1 MAAEVSMVQP
11 VKRWGNGLVGR
22 GSALTFAVLCL
33 AIPISAQ
40 PSGKVYGEGVSATSA
55 VTVQALL
62 DHPDRYLGK
71 TVRVDGTVSA
81 VCQAMGCWL
90 EIGDPAIGRGV
101 RFKVKDGV
109 VVFPK
114 DAAGRKASAEGIFE
128 EIATS
133 PVREAHQEDPR
144 TRAADGAPL
153 PATPT
158 EKIYWVRA
166 RGAVLY

>member
-1 MAAEVSMVQP
+1 MVERVRQRDGGAAW
-11 VKRWGNGLVGR
+11 RAGALVC
-22 GSALTFAVLCL
+22 AMLCL
-33 AIPISAQ
+33 AASAVAQ
-40 PSGKVYGEGVSATSA
+40 PAGKVYGAGVSAESA

-62 DHPDRYLGK
+62 DHPDRYVGR

-101 RFKVKDGV
+101 RFKVQDGV
-109 VVFPK
+109 VVFPR
-114 DAAGRKASAEGIFE
+114 DAVGRTASAQGVFE

-144 TRAADGAPL
+144 ARAADGTPQ

-166 RGAVLY
+166 SGAILY